1 MPSRNGIPNQL
12 NASLIREVRM
22 IAQQFFRSKE
32 NNTFWET
39 YHGRTKAAA
48 PTPPT
53 PPLKCARCVA
63 QGKSRTGF
71 TPRDAITVFEGTAVC
86 ELHL

>member
-1 MPSRNGIPNQL
+1 MSRNGIPNQL

-32 NNTFWET
+32 NSTFWET

-53 PPLKCARCVA
+53 LHLKCARCF
-63 QGKSRTGF
+63 GLRKSK
-71 TPRDAITVFEGTAVC
+71 PDLIPKDAVTMFEGTAVC
-86 ELHL
+86 EDHI